1 MGKDLAGGKVS
12 EEAGGDS
19 SGGADPAV
27 AADVLNA
34 GRHTS
39 AGLSQ
44 EMPAAAVRFHS
55 HCFHA

>member
-1 MGKDLAGGKVS
+1 MGKDLAGGEVS

-19 SGGADPAV
+19 SGGADPA
-27 AADVLNA
+27 AAANVLNA

-44 EMPAAAVRFHS
+44 EMPTTAVRFHT
-55 HCFHA
+55 HRFHT